1 MISLTIIVWTKFRLL
16 YCYMNVHTCPRLSGP
31 YEKKTISI
39 IQSWN
44 WPDVPQFDCLVLA
57 VAYKVSPVPL
67 WVEECDSVNV
77 AWKLNISQLILS
89 TWLVCKKEKE
99 TRHVTFMNM
108 PKTWNVDQYQSRACD
123 TKSYIRTCQD
133 SNGLGVIFPQSPP
146 VPHLRFDR

>member
-77 AWKLNISQLILS
+77 AWTLNISKHNF
-89 TWLVCKKEKE
+89 V
-99 TRHVTFMNM
+99 NM
-108 PKTWNVDQYQSRACD
+108 ACLQKREGNQTCDFHEYAKNMECWPISVMSVWYYIIYPYLPGLQRAWD
-123 TKSYIRTCQD
+123 YLPSEPAGPTPE
-133 SNGLGVIFPQSPP
+133 VW
-146 VPHLRFDR
+146 